1 MGASS
6 EVLSF
11 SLPVTSAM
19 TATAMGATSESSAPK
34 TTASE
39 SSDYK
44 TTTEIRIEVRVVITT
59 VIVWIRVIRVIGIW
73 FISPFISLID
83 SRWVVTV
90 LSRLSFIRRNHKPPL
105 IINKNLNR
113 HQRLVFVHR

>member
-6 EVLSF
+6 EAFSF

-19 TATAMGATSESSAPK
+19 TATAMAATSESSAPK

-59 VIVWIRVIRVIGIW
+59 VIVWIRV
-73 FISPFISLID
+73 
-83 SRWVVTV
+83 
-90 LSRLSFIRRNHKPPL
+90 
-105 IINKNLNR
+105 
-113 HQRLVFVHR
+113 